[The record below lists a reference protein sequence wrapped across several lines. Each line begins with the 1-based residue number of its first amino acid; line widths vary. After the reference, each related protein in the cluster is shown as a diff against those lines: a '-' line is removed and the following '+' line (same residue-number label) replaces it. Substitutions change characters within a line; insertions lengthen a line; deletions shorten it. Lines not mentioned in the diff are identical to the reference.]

1 MRLDQYLR
9 MRMQQ
14 IWPWPFALL
23 VSVAAASACGGPAAG
38 QWKPFTTLDGSK
50 PLVIAHRGVPGLR
63 PEETQPAYELAA
75 DLGADALEE
84 DLHLTKDCVLVARHN
99 PWMSDNTDVV
109 EVAKTNPE
117 VAARRRTVPGVQR
130 PAPAAQGG
138 PKTYLVDQTDPSAPK
153 SVLKSLVVDGE
164 DHVGD
169 WSVSDFTAAELQQWF
184 HGSTYDA
191 KDERPSEYNG
201 KYPILTFQQIIDIAK
216 AKSAATGRQLAI
228 YPETKNPTW
237 NNGQA
242 IANGCGAPGS
252 RPLEDAYLTVLN
264 ENGLNRRDA
273 PVFAQSFEPSS
284 LKYLREHGLKTK
296 AVQLVG
302 GHDVDFRT
310 GEVVYDDI
318 TNSRPYDWTLAGD
331 ARWFSALL
339 TPQGLAEVKTYA
351 DGIGP
356 WKPQLVP
363 LTIDP
368 YPADP
373 AFRPSP
379 DKAVAG
385 PPNSVVADA
394 HKAGLFVHVYT
405 FRDERKYL
413 ASSDQGDP
421 KAEYAQF
428 FRLGVDGVFTDFTST
443 AVSARAAYLKELGR

>member
-1 MRLDQYLR
+1 MST
-9 MRMQQ
+9 QQ
-14 IWPWPFALL
+14 IAAWPLALL
-23 VSVAAASACGGPAAG
+23 VSVAAMSACGGPAAG
-38 QWKPFTTLDGSK
+38 QPKPFATLDGSK
-50 PLVIAHRGVPGLR
+50 PLVIAHRGLPGLR
-63 PEETQPAYELAA
+63 PEETRPAYELAA

-84 DLHLTKDCVLVARHN
+84 DLHLTKDCVLIARHN

-117 VAARRRTVPGVQR
+117 VAARKRTTPGVAR
-130 PAPAAQGG
+130 PAPAAQGS
-138 PKTYLVDQTDPSAPK
+138 PKTYLVDQSDPDDPK

-164 DHVGD
+164 DHVGG
-169 WSVSDFTAAELQQWF
+169 WSVSDFTAAELQRWF

-191 KDERPSEYNG
+191 KDERPSEHNG

-216 AKSAATGRQLAI
+216 AKSAATGRQIAI

-237 NNGQA
+237 NNEQA
-242 IANGCGAPGS
+242 IANGCGATGS
-252 RPLEDAYLTVLN
+252 RPLEDAYLNIL
-264 ENGLNRRDA
+264 EKNGLNNRDA

-339 TPQGLAEVKTYA
+339 TPEGLAEVRTYA

-363 LTIDP
+363 LTIRP

-373 AFRPSP
+373 AFRPSTAQAAAGQP
-379 DKAVAG
+379 D
-385 PPNSVVADA
+385 SVVADA

-405 FRDERKYL
+405 FRDERRYL
-413 ASSDQGDP
+413 ASNYQGDP

-428 FRLGVDGVFTDFTST
+428 FRLGVDGVFTDFTNT
-443 AVSARAAYLKELGR
+443 AVSARQAYLKELGR